1 MSISGFKS
9 FACCGE
15 EHLEDPHEMELLK
28 EVPCDELRSLDG
40 SNHWKAELVA
50 VSTKGKEADP
60 SDGQFEFGGE
70 ASSWLAVEPNVFSL
84 SSRSEDEQTGDES
97 VHMSSSSDVTSGE
110 SAQQSS
116 PHDSSASAAE
126 TEINAMLESTTDPVG
141 KVCHFLCAILT
152 SEYNLLVYSCLYS
165 SCDSAACPQS
175 KLLL

>member
-15 EHLEDPHEMELLK
+15 EHSEDPHEMELLK
-28 EVPCDELRSLDG
+28 EVPCGELRSLDG

-50 VSTKGKEADP
+50 VSTEGKEADP

-97 VHMSSSSDVTSGE
+97 VHMSSTSDVTSGE
-110 SAQQSS
+110 TAQQSS

-141 KVCHFLCAILT
+141 KVCNFFYPIPT
-152 SEYNLLVYSCLYS
+152 V
-165 SCDSAACPQS
+165 
-175 KLLL
+175 